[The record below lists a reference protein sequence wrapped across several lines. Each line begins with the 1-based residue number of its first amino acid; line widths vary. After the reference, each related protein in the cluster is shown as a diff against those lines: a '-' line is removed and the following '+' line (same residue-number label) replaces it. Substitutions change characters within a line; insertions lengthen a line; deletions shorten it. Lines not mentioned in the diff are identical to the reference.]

1 MLSREPVSPTPISQT
16 SPTSASQASPSQ
28 PSTHQP
34 ALILCAE
41 DQEALRI
48 DICDELREAGYAVLE
63 AADGDE
69 ALRQIDIALP
79 DLILCDI
86 NMPGRNGYEILT
98 EIRTHRPDLADTPLI
113 FLTALSASHEVIEG
127 KSLGADD
134 YLVKPIDFDLLLA
147 TVDARLRQVSR
158 MRAKSNNELQQLRH
172 AMGLLHREVSQ
183 QAFQSATRALDLVTP
198 GMVLLN
204 QQGRVSFANQ
214 RALQLAEASGVLRL
228 QDTLESWGV
237 PNRALRDAIDAAL
250 EASLQGKET
259 VFSLRLPYRPGDHGL
274 LVLVCSL
281 GSPSGAIEEEVSV
294 VVMLSA
300 PDQRTPLP
308 RSVLASLFGLTPAE
322 TRIALALL
330 KGLRCEEIAEQMV
343 ISPTTV
349 AFHLRNLFQKTDTRR
364 QADLIA
370 LLLAGSMTAY
380 LEGR

>member
-1 MLSREPVSPTPISQT
+1 MPTPEPVSPTSPFQT
-16 SPTSASQASPSQ
+16 NADQTAAAQTNAC
-28 PSTHQP
+28 QP

-41 DQEALRI
+41 DHEALRI

-69 ALRQIDIALP
+69 TLRQIDIALP

-86 NMPGRNGYEILT
+86 NMPGRNGYEVLT

-113 FLTALSASHEVIEG
+113 FLTALSESHEVVEG
-127 KSLGADD
+127 KRLGADD

-158 MRAKSNNELQQLRH
+158 MRVKSNSELQQLRH
-172 AMGLLHREVSQ
+172 AMGLLQREVSQ

-214 RALQLAEASGVLRL
+214 RALQLAEASGALRL
-228 QDTLESWGV
+228 QDTVESRGV
-237 PNRALRDAIDAAL
+237 PNRELRDAIDAAL
-250 EASLQGKET
+250 GASRQGEEA
-259 VFSLRLPYRPGDHGL
+259 VFSLRLPYQPGDHGL

-281 GSPSGAIEEEVSV
+281 EPPSGTMEEVSV

-330 KGLRCEEIAEQMV
+330 EGLRCEEIAEQMA